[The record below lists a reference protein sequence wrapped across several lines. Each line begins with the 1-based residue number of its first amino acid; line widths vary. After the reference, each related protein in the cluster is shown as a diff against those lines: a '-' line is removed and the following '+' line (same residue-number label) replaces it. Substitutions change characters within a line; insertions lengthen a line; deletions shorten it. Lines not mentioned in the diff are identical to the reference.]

1 MHIIHEL
8 FSYKRID
15 INELNNYRSES

>member
-1 MHIIHEL
+1 MHIIHKL